1 MNFEES
7 IKQLEEIAKKLESGN
22 CTLDESI
29 ELYEKALAL
38 TKECSKVLEN
48 AKLKITNINDAHKA
62 E

>member
-22 CTLDESI
+22 CSLDESI
-29 ELYEKALAL
+29 ELYEKALTL
-38 TKECSKVLEN
+38 TKECSNVLEN
-48 AKLKITNINDAHKA
+48 AKLKITNINEAHKA

>member
-1 MNFEES
+1 MKFEES

-29 ELYEKALAL
+29 ELYEKALLL
-38 TKECSKVLEN
+38 TKECSAVLEN